1 MWEDNVAIA
10 VDPDWWKTLFDDVY
24 LLTDARSV
32 GDEDLTRLEVD
43 VVCELLPM
51 EFGHRILD
59 LCGGQGRHSFE
70 LCKRGFSGCTLL
82 DYSQSL
88 IDIVINK
95 VRKTDA
101 PLKVMR
107 GDARKINFAA
117 DQFNHVLIMGN
128 SLGYMQEP
136 DADRKILS
144 EAHRVLR
151 PGGWLLVD
159 VTDGAAAKKIFN
171 PSAWHEIGED
181 TVVCRQREIQKNVIR
196 ARELVISKQDGLIR
210 DRTYAVRLYESQT
223 LVSLLKSIGFSQ
235 VKIHTDFSPH
245 RFEGDYGFMNRRM
258 LGVGR
263 KP

>member
-1 MWEDNVAIA
+1 MAIEVA
-10 VDPDWWKTLFDDVY
+10 PDWWKTLFDEVY

-32 GDEDLTRLEVD
+32 DDESLTRLEVD

-70 LCKRGFSGCTLL
+70 LCKRGFSACTLL
-82 DYSQSL
+82 DYSPSL
-88 IDIVINK
+88 TDIAINRI
-95 VRKTDA
+95 RKNDV

-107 GDARKINFAA
+107 CDARKTDLAP
-117 DQFNHVLIMGN
+117 DQFDHVLIMGN
-128 SLGYMQEP
+128 SLGYIQQS

-144 EAHRVLR
+144 EAYRVLR

-159 VTDGAAAKKIFN
+159 VTDGAAVKKNFN

-181 TVVCRQREIQKNVIR
+181 TLVCRQREIQENVVR

-210 DRTYAVRLYESQT
+210 DRTYSVRLYEPQT
-223 LVSLLKSIGFSQ
+223 LSSLLQTTGFSQ
-235 VKIHTDFSPH
+235 ITIHTDFSPH

-258 LGVGR
+258 LGTGC
-263 KP
+263 KIP

>member
-1 MWEDNVAIA
+1 MPIE

-51 EFGHRILD
+51 AFEHRILD

-70 LCKRGFSGCTLL
+70 LCKRGFSDCTLL

-88 IDIVINK
+88 TDIAINK
-95 VRKTDA
+95 VRKNDV

-107 GDARKINFAA
+107 CDARKIDLAA
-117 DQFNHVLIMGN
+117 DQFDHVLIMGN
-128 SLGYMQEP
+128 SLGYIQES

-144 EAHRVLR
+144 EAYRVLR
-151 PGGWLLVD
+151 PDGRLLVD

-171 PSAWHEIGED
+171 PNAWHAIGGD
-181 TVVCRQREIQKNVIR
+181 TVVCRQREIQENVIR

-223 LVSLLKSIGFSQ
+223 LASLLKSTGFSQ
-235 VKIHTDFSPH
+235 IKIHTDFSPH

-258 LGVGR
+258 LATGR
-263 KP
+263 KMP

>member
-1 MWEDNVAIA
+1 MAIE

-88 IDIVINK
+88 IDIAINK

-107 GDARKINFAA
+107 SDARKIDFAA

-128 SLGYMQEP
+128 SLGYMQES

-144 EAHRVLR
+144 EVHRVLR

-181 TVVCRQREIQKNVIR
+181 TVVCRQREIQENVIR

-258 LGVGR
+258 LATGC
-263 KP
+263 KPREK